1 MIHRYRSILGNIHF
15 TLDKTWGELIENDQS
30 NFLPRL
36 WYPDR
41 AFDESPTA
49 KLLYVKATAGFMK
62 YVNKNAEEKTMT
74 PKEFFKYGVDGTYTS
89 GMGCHFYR

>member
-30 NFLPRL
+30 HFLPLL
-36 WYPDR
+36 WYADR
-41 AFDESPTA
+41 AFDNNPTD
-49 KLLYVKATAGFMK
+49 KLLYVEAAAGTII
-62 YVNKNAEEKTMT
+62 YVDEFTDEVTMT
-74 PKEFFKYGVDGTYTS
+74 PKEFFQYGVDGTYTS